1 MGNAQNNSQMVAGQR
16 QKPRFSV
23 AIQTEGYQKLINNTL
38 QDPDRAK
45 RFIASVTSAVAVNPQ
60 LQECN
65 AGSILAGA
73 LLGESLNLSPS
84 PQLGQYYLVPF
95 KNQVK
100 DANGNKL
107 WAVDENGNKL
117 KDEKG
122 KWIPITEMTATFVCG
137 YRGMIQLALRTGQ
150 YKKLNV
156 IEIKQGE
163 LKHFDPLNEEIECI
177 LIDNFEER
185 ENAPT
190 IGYYAMFEYLNG
202 FRKAIYWSKDKML
215 SHADK
220 YSPAFSREAYGKYI
234 RGEVD
239 KKDEWKYSS
248 YWYKDFDGMAKK
260 TMLRQLLSKWGV
272 LSTEMQEI
280 VMKDE
285 KMTQIVGT
293 EIVTTDI
300 DAMPDPV
307 GAITMDDIKQA
318 EFEAVGGQVNLDD
331 L

>member
-1 MGNAQNNSQMVAGQR
+1 MGNAMVAGKR
-16 QKPRFSV
+16 QKQRFSV

-38 QDPDRAK
+38 QDPERAK
-45 RFIASVTSAVAVNPQ
+45 RFIASVTSAVAVSKE
-60 LQECN
+60 LQDCD

-95 KNQVK
+95 KNQMK
-100 DANGNKL
+100 
-107 WAVDENGNKL
+107 DENGNKL
-117 KDEKG
+117 WETDEDGKKLKDEDG
-122 KWIPITEMTATFVCG
+122 RWIPVMEKTAVFVCG

-177 LIDNFEER
+177 LIEDFEKR
-185 ENAPT
+185 EAAPT

-202 FRKAIYWSKDKML
+202 FRKAIYWSKEKMI

-220 YSPAFSREAYGKYI
+220 YSPAFSRGDYEKYL
-234 RGEVD
+234 RGNVE

-248 YWYKDFDGMAKK
+248 QWYKDFDGMAKK

-280 VMKDE
+280 VMRDE
-285 KMTQIVGT
+285 KMAQIVGT
-293 EIVTTDI
+293 EIVTSDI
-300 DAMPDPV
+300 DALPEPV
-307 GAITMDDIKQA
+307 GAVTMDDIQP
-318 EFEAVGGQVNLDD
+318 EFNGVVEQVNLDS

>member
-1 MGNAQNNSQMVAGQR
+1 MGNVQSNAMVAGQR
-16 QKPRFSV
+16 QRPKFSV

-45 RFIASVTSAVAVNPQ
+45 RFVASVTSAVAVNPQ

-95 KNQVK
+95 KNQCK

-107 WAVDENGNKL
+107 WVTDEKGNKVKDEN
-117 KDEKG
+117 G
-122 KWIPITEMTATFVCG
+122 KWIPVTEMSAQFICG
-137 YRGMIQLALRTGQ
+137 YKGLIQLALRTGQ
-150 YKKLNV
+150 YRKLNV
-156 IEIKQGE
+156 LEIKEGE

-177 LIDNFEER
+177 LIENFEKR
-185 ENAPT
+185 EQAPT
-190 IGYYAMFEYLNG
+190 VGYYAMFEYLNG

-220 YSPAFSREAYGKYI
+220 YSAAFSREEYGKFI
-234 RGEVD
+234 RGEYS

-272 LSTEMQEI
+272 MSTDMQEI
-280 VMKDE
+280 ILKDE
-285 KMTQIVGT
+285 KMTQLVGA
-293 EIVTTDI
+293 EIVTSDV
-300 DAMPDPV
+300 DEMPEPV
-307 GAITMDDIKQA
+307 NPVNAQNVSQT
-318 EFEAVGGQVNLDD
+318 EFTEVHEQVNLDD